1 MTGPAADAQATV
13 QAVQENAQRL
23 GLVWTR
29 KRATVAAE
37 EPPMVVLD
45 GDTEPI
51 AATSMVGPLGVG
63 QRVYV
68 DVVPPSG
75 NFVSGI
81 YEVEMV
87 RARAIGFA
95 LAGGGFTVIN
105 WTTLDDKVGS
115 WGTVPTNTFIV
126 PVSGVYAIT
135 AAIVMAD
142 AGSAGSLQGI
152 AITVGAARGW
162 PAVAYTSYWGPTAL
176 GENNNVASA
185 TVWCD
190 KGSTIMVFVRQNSA
204 VSTVSTAYLTAVRV

>member
-29 KRATVAAE
+29 KRATVTAE
-37 EPPMVVLD
+37 DPPMVVLD

-51 AATSMVGPLGVG
+51 AATSMVGPLGAG

-95 LAGGGFTVIN
+95 LAVGGFTVVN
-105 WTTLDDKVGS
+105 WTTLDDNVGG
-115 WGTVPTNTFIV
+115 WGTIPTTSFVV

-135 AAIVMAD
+135 AMIVMNDPGAV
-142 AGSAGSLQGI
+142 GSLQSI
-152 AITVGAARGW
+152 AITVGASRGW
-162 PAVAYTSYWGPTAL
+162 PAVTYTSYWSLTGA

-204 VSTVSTAYLTAVRV
+204 GSTPSSAYLTAVRV